1 MIRRRTHQL
10 QPVQRHNAVVFSLG
24 GRRFSVPAGQV
35 VEIARISSYTTI
47 PCEDPANLGVVVH
60 RDRLIPLMDLGRR
73 LGVARVGDVQLPAL
87 CLLVKTDLGEL
98 GLLLDQVMG
107 FESSGDK
114 GPTNDVTCLDLN
126 RLGDLHVK
134 SAAG

>member
-1 MIRRRTHQL
+1 MIRRRTHRP
-10 QPVQRHNAVVFSLG
+10 QPVQRHNAVAFSLG
-24 GRRFSVPAGQV
+24 GRRFSVPASQV

-47 PCEDPANLGVVVH
+47 PCEDPANLGVVIY
-60 RDRLIPLMDLGRR
+60 RDRLIPLVDLGRR
-73 LGVARVGDVQLPAL
+73 LGVARVGDVQFPAL

-107 FESSGDK
+107 FESSADEGSADDA
-114 GPTNDVTCLDLN
+114 TRLDLN
-126 RLGDLHVK
+126 QLGDLHVK

>member
-10 QPVQRHNAVVFSLG
+10 RPVQRHNAVAFSLG
-24 GRRFSVPAGQV
+24 VRRFSVLADQV
-35 VEIARISSYTTI
+35 LEITRISSYTTI
-47 PCEDPANLGVVVH
+47 PCEDSANLGVVIH
-60 RDRLIPLMDLGRR
+60 RDRLIPLVDLSRR
-73 LGVARVGDVQLPAL
+73 LGVARVGDVQFPAL

-107 FESSGDK
+107 FESSSDEE
-114 GPTNDVTCLDLN
+114 PADNVTRLDLN

-134 SAAG
+134 SASG